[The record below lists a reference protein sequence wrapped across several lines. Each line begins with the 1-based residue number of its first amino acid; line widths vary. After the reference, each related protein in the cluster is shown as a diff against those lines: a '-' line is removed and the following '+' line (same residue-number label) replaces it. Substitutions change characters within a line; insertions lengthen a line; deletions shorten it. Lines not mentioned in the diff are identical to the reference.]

1 MKKILIFLIAPFA
14 LMSCEEPY
22 EIRQDE
28 SAATVVIEGL
38 LTNNPDLQ
46 FIKVSKT
53 ADFYSSGHT
62 PRVTDATVFV
72 NDDAG
77 NTIAYVH
84 NPRNHED
91 SAGYYFPADGF
102 AGEIGRTYK
111 LTVDVGGV
119 IYQAEDKL
127 LPVTPIDSLT
137 IRLDEEERADPED
150 KDRYYEV
157 LIFATEPQD
166 REDYYLF
173 KFYRNDTL
181 TYENDSDIYY
191 SDDQLLAENIEGIP
205 APSYFAQNDDARVEA
220 YSLSRQGYV
229 FYNDLSS
236 LLNNDSGGMFG
247 PIPATPRTNLTN
259 GAYGFFQVSAVAIDN
274 IHVE

>member
-22 EIRQDE
+22 EIKQD
-28 SAATVVIEGL
+28 AAEAKIVIEGM

-46 FIKVSKT
+46 FVKISKT

-62 PRVTDATVFV
+62 PRVTDATVTV

-77 NTIAYVH
+77 NTITYVH

-102 AGEIGRTYK
+102 VGEVGRTYK
-111 LTVDVGGV
+111 LTVDVAGV
-119 IYQAEDKL
+119 LYEAEDKL
-127 LPVTPIDSLT
+127 LPVIPIDSLS
-137 IRLDEEERADPED
+137 IRLDEEEQADPED
-150 KDRYYEV
+150 EGRFYEV

-166 REDYYLF
+166 EDNFYLF
-173 KFYRNDTL
+173 KFYRNDTIH
-181 TYENDSDIYY
+181 YENDSDIYY
-191 SDDQLLAENIEGIP
+191 SDDKLLAENIEGIP
-205 APSYFAQNDDARVEA
+205 APSYFALNDDARVEA

-229 FYNDLSS
+229 FYNDLSG

-247 PIPATPRTNLTN
+247 PVPATPRTNLSN
-259 GAYGFFQVSAVAIDN
+259 GALGFFQVSSVAMKDIR
-274 IHVE
+274 VE